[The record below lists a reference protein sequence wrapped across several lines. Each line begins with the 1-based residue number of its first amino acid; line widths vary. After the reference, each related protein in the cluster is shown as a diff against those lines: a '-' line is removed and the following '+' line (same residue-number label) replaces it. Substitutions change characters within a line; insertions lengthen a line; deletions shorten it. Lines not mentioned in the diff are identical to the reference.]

1 MEEKDLSL
9 LYRPDIKIERD
20 YRSDGVILHKLPSN
34 EPITKQTVTSDIPDD
49 ITKAIT
55 TAKETV
61 EKLIRIRKITA
72 VLPTL
77 IQPTIND
84 FLDTVIIWTGNTI
97 PPLED
102 VKKKEEETPDEEKHE
117 ITGTVSDEGTSDSER
132 TDDEWPTMTSSGF
145 VFDVIKNKDIW
156 DMAYDQYLLD
166 SVAMQEDFADE
177 FNNVMEGYVYQL
189 VSAMDEVGLDAPEYL
204 NETYEGQTVTG
215 VPENYQHL
223 NDIIVKNQDVVS
235 EYADIFRKT
244 HDEFETYRILAT
256 YDIASQKR
264 IRYLK
269 EKYKEETAANYIEI
283 YDKNYLA
290 KSRDEHE
297 VKYVAARTNVYKL
310 LHSAAQ
316 ITKETLAAQLEL
328 AISKCSLLAKEVNI
342 FAKEEYENLAYEDN
356 TSNTTET
363 ISDTS
368 TEMKPVN
375 ETVNKQE
382 ETPVLTSG
390 GGIGGAVKNS
400 IKSVQEQTKTVS
412 AVNPSKLVEQKGLS
426 V

>member
-1 MEEKDLSL
+1 MDEKDLSL
-9 LYRPDIKIERD
+9 LYRPEINIERD
-20 YRSDGVILHKLPSN
+20 YRSNGVVLHELPTN
-34 EPITKQTVTSDIPDD
+34 EPEVTQQTTPDIPDD

-61 EKLIRIRKITA
+61 EKLICIRKITP

-97 PPLED
+97 PPLENA
-102 VKKKEEETPDEEKHE
+102 KEEKEEKPDEEKHE
-117 ITGTVSDEGTSDSER
+117 VPGAISDEGTVDTEQS
-132 TDDEWPTMTSSGF
+132 DDEWPTMTSSGF

-156 DMAYDQYLLD
+156 DLARDQYLLD

-204 NETYEGQTVTG
+204 NVEYEGQTVSGIPT
-215 VPENYQHL
+215 NYQHL
-223 NDIIVKNQDVVS
+223 NDIIVRNQDVN

-256 YDIASQKR
+256 YDIASQER

-269 EKYKEETAANYIEI
+269 EKYKEETAANYIEM

-290 KSRDEHE
+290 KSRDEFE
-297 VKYVAARTNVYKL
+297 AKYVAARTNVYKL
-310 LHSAAQ
+310 LHSASQ

-342 FAKEEYENLAYEDN
+342 FAKEEYENIAYEN
-356 TSNTTET
+356 STAGKTKTASNTAGNTT
-363 ISDTS
+363 
-368 TEMKPVN
+368 
-375 ETVNKQE
+375 
-382 ETPVLTSG
+382 
-390 GGIGGAVKNS
+390 KNS
-400 IKSVQEQTKTVS
+400 VQSAQEQTKPVS
-412 AVNPSKLVEQKGLS
+412 AQNSQKAAEQKGQS
-426 V
+426 T